1 MRRNGF
7 FYPVLILVAV
17 NILNFYDR
25 QVPGALA
32 EPLRKEFHLTD
43 SQLGL
48 LGSAFIWLYA
58 IVGLPLGRLAD
69 RRLRRSRW

>member
-1 MRRNGF
+1 MIAWSPMRRNGF

-48 LGSAFIWLYA
+48 LGSAFI
-58 IVGLPLGRLAD
+58 
-69 RRLRRSRW
+69 